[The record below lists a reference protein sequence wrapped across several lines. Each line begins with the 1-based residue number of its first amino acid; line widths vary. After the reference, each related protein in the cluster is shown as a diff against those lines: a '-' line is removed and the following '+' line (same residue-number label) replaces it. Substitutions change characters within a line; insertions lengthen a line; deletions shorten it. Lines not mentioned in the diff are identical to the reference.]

1 MVGVAK
7 VAYCQCTFA
16 RDVQRTLE
24 CVSLMSEHVDYVF
37 IIADESV
44 SPSQLELIRSNFDNV
59 ITKRVYFTDD
69 IPAFRNNYLELCEQ
83 YKVDWV
89 LVSDP
94 DEIFCHEFA
103 KDLRKIIGDLERE
116 GYNMAG
122 INCRE
127 QFEAVE
133 WLDELDLLKECPA
146 GYRKSAFYKNL
157 LFRMRKGLRYVG
169 VGIGKVHET
178 FNIQHGWR
186 VKLLPDR
193 YYYVHAKSA
202 LTIWRNAA
210 RNFVIAGGGD
220 NVGDVNPY
228 WRKLRT
234 LMQKY
239 GIKSWM
245 ELEERIK
252 NKDVPSE
259 MAKFFIECLDA
270 PRTNW
275 GIEVRQTG
283 KFFLFYNRKYLTP
296 EVLSKVREMP
306 KQDKESKAKEFV
318 MKCYFFL
325 LGRHPDG
332 AGLEHYSQKLLSGDM
347 SEEDVAVAI
356 AESAEFRERM
366 SGLSVE
372 DIVNRCYNLVLGRN
386 VDASGLKTYGSML
399 RDGRMTV
406 PQLLRILFRSDEYA
420 KKRKNNPQDR
430 DAEFLRK
437 WKRLLRIPL
446 KTMAGGKGIDQT
458 SEKDLRPRIE
468 RFKRYAPPQQFRKV
482 LDIGAGYG
490 LETLL
495 LMQEGYDVE
504 GITLGLENLMWASE
518 KYGVALHE
526 MDMHNLQFSDRS
538 FDAIFC
544 VQTFEHAFSAWLL
557 VIEMRRVLRDG
568 GRVFIEV
575 PDPDND
581 TFLYGIEHTSILY
594 PRQII
599 ALFRKAGFK
608 LVADLSEEAKYT
620 LIFEKLPDGTFDTW
634 AFVKLIMS
642 D

>member
-1 MVGVAK
+1 MAK

-24 CVSLMSEHVDYVF
+24 CISLMSEHVDYVF

-44 SPSQLELIRSNFDNV
+44 SPSQLELISSNFDNV
-59 ITKRVYFTDD
+59 ITKRVHFTDD

-94 DEIFCHEFA
+94 DELFCHEFA
-103 KDLRKIIGDLERE
+103 RDLRKIIDDLER
-116 GYNMAG
+116 GGFNLAG

-133 WLDELDLLKECPA
+133 WLDELDLLEQCPT
-146 GYRKSAFYKNL
+146 GYQKSEYYKHL
-157 LFRMRKGLRYVG
+157 LFKMREGLRYVG
-169 VGIGKVHET
+169 IGIGRVHET
-178 FNIQHGWR
+178 FNIQHGWK
-186 VKLLPDR
+186 VKLLPDK
-193 YYYVHAKSA
+193 YYYVHRKSA
-202 LTIWRNAA
+202 LDIWRNAA
-210 RNFVIAGGGD
+210 RNMVIAGGGN

-228 WRKLRT
+228 WTKLRT

-245 ELEERIK
+245 ELERCIKER
-252 NKDVPSE
+252 DVPSE
-259 MAKFFIECLDA
+259 MANFFIECLDA

-275 GIEVRQTG
+275 GIETRMLS
-283 KFFLFYNRKYLTP
+283 KFFLFYNREYLTP
-296 EVLSKVREMP
+296 DVLSKVREIP
-306 KQDKESKAKEFV
+306 KQDKESAAREFV
-318 MKCYFFL
+318 RRCYFSL
-325 LGRHPDG
+325 LARHPDV
-332 AGLEHYSQKLLSGDM
+332 AGGEYYTQKLLSGDM

-356 AESAEFRERM
+356 AESAEFKERM

-386 VDASGLKTYGSML
+386 VDDSGLQTYGGML

-420 KKRKNNPQDR
+420 EKKSNPHDK

-446 KTMAGGKGIDQT
+446 KAETGGRGTDET
-458 SEKDLRPRIE
+458 PEEELRGKIE
-468 RFKRYAPPQQFRKV
+468 RFREYVPPQQFRRV
-482 LDIGAGYG
+482 LDIGAGDG

-495 LMQEGYDVE
+495 LMREGYDVV
-504 GITLGLENLMWASE
+504 GITLGFDNLIRASE
-518 KYGVALHE
+518 KYGVHLYE

-544 VQTFEHAFSAWLL
+544 AQTFEHAFSAWLL

-581 TFLYGIEHTSILY
+581 ELLNTIWHVNMLY

-599 ALFRKAGFK
+599 ALFRKAGFR
-608 LVADLSEEAKYT
+608 LVADLSEEVKYT
-620 LIFEKLPDGTFDTW
+620 LIFEKMPDG
-634 AFVKLIMS
+634 AFESWGYVKYILA

>member
-1 MVGVAK
+1 MTK
-7 VAYCQCTFA
+7 IAYCQCTFA

-44 SPSQLELIRSNFDNV
+44 SPSQLELIGSNFDNV
-59 ITKRVYFTDD
+59 ITKRVHFADD

-83 YKVDWV
+83 YGIDWV

-94 DEIFCHEFA
+94 DEVFCHEFA
-103 KDLRKIIGDLERE
+103 KDLREIISDLERE

-157 LFRMRKGLRYVG
+157 LFKMRKGLRYIGVG
-169 VGIGKVHET
+169 VGRVHET
-178 FNIQHGWR
+178 FNINEGWR
-186 VKLLPDR
+186 VKLLPDK
-193 YYYVHAKSA
+193 YYYVHRKSA
-202 LTIWRNAA
+202 LDIWRNAA
-210 RNFVIAGGGD
+210 RNMVIAGGGD

-239 GIKSWM
+239 GVKSWM
-245 ELEERIK
+245 ELERCIK
-252 NKDVPSE
+252 EGEVPSE
-259 MAKFFIECLDA
+259 MVDFFIECLDA

-275 GIEVRQTG
+275 GIETRQLA
-283 KFFLFYNRKYLTP
+283 KFFLYYNRKYLTP
-296 EVLSKVREMP
+296 DVLSKVREMP
-306 KQDKESKAKEFV
+306 KQNKESAVKEFV
-318 MKCYFFL
+318 TKCYFFL

-347 SEEDVAVAI
+347 SEEDVAVSI

-372 DIVNRCYNLVLGRN
+372 DIVNRCYNLVLERN
-386 VDASGLKTYGSML
+386 VDDSGLRTYGGML
-399 RDGRMTV
+399 RNGQMTV
-406 PQLLRILFRSDEYA
+406 PQLLRTLFRSEEYA
-420 KKRKNNPQDR
+420 VRRKSNPQDR

-446 KTMAGGKGIDQT
+446 KVETGGKGIDKT
-458 SEKDLRPRIE
+458 PEEELRSKIE
-468 RFKRYAPPQQFRKV
+468 RFRRHVPPQQFRKV
-482 LDIGAGYG
+482 LDLGAGDG

-495 LMQEGYDVE
+495 LMQEGYDVV
-504 GITLGLENLMWASE
+504 GITLGFDNLIRASE
-518 KYGVALHE
+518 KYGVALYE
-526 MDMHNLQFSDRS
+526 MDMHNLQFADKS

-544 VQTFEHAFSAWLL
+544 AQTFEHAFSAWLL

-581 TFLYGIEHTSILY
+581 ELLNTIWHVNMLY

-608 LVADLSEEAKYT
+608 LVADLSKEAKYT
-620 LIFEKLPDGTFDTW
+620 LIFEKLPDGAFDTW
-634 AFVKLIMS
+634 GYVKYIVS